1 MKKSVYYWSPFI
13 SKVGTVKSTL
23 NSACSLAKYSQNY
36 DVKIINV
43 FGEWSKYQNKIE
55 ENGVKLENLT
65 FNYSSILPYKGFLKS
80 RLTYIIIILI
90 SIIPL
95 TILLKKNK
103 PDYFIAHLL
112 TSLPLVLF
120 NLLKIKTKLV
130 LRISGHP
137 KLNFFRK
144 KLWIKSRKKISQV
157 TCPTNELLK
166 DLVDLKI
173 FNPEKIELLPDAI
186 INLKEI
192 IDTQKIDNSDSFF
205 IENSDFF
212 LAAGRFT
219 LQKNFLFLVKEF
231 KKFCTQRPNE
241 KLLLIGEGELEEK
254 IKDEIKKNN
263 LQNNIKIIGFTDNI
277 YKYMK
282 KSKAFLLTSLWE
294 EVGFVIVEAAMC
306 NSLVISSNC
315 KNGPKE
321 FLSNGDAG
329 LLFENNIENKLFEK
343 LIEFSKLDNSIINK
357 KKLLAKKNCRKFTRF
372 SHFKKL
378 TEVIHD
384 I

>member
-36 DVKIINV
+36 DVRIINV
-43 FGEWSKYQNKIE
+43 FGEWSEYQNKIE

-80 RLTYIIIILI
+80 RFTYILIILI

-95 TILLKKNK
+95 AILLIKKK
-103 PDYFIAHLL
+103 PDYFIAHLI

-120 NLLKIKTKLV
+120 NLLKTKTKLV

-144 KLWIKSRKKISQV
+144 KLWTRSSNKIFKV
-157 TCPTNELLK
+157 TSPTNELLK
-166 DLVDLKI
+166 DLIVSKI
-173 FNPEKIELLPDAI
+173 FQSEKLKLLPDAI

-192 IDTQKIDNSDSFF
+192 IDYQKKSNSDKFF
-205 IENSDFF
+205 TENSDYF

-219 LQKNFLFLVKEF
+219 KQKNFLFLIKEF
-231 KKFCTQRPNE
+231 KKFCNQKPNE
-241 KLLLIGEGELEEK
+241 KLFLIGEGELKEK
-254 IKDEIKKNN
+254 IEIEIRKNN
-263 LQNNIKIIGFTDNI
+263 LQNNIKIIGFTNNI
-277 YKYMK
+277 YRYMK

-329 LLFENNIENKLFEK
+329 LLFENNVENKLYEK
-343 LIEFSKLDNSIINK
+343 LIEFSKLDNSKIIK
-357 KKLLAKKNCRKFTRF
+357 KKILAKKNCNKFTGFR
-372 SHFKKL
+372 HFRKL
-378 TEVIHD
+378 TEVIED
-384 I
+384 M

>member
-13 SKVGTVKSTL
+13 WKVGTVKSTL

-80 RLTYIIIILI
+80 RFTYIIIILI

-137 KLNFFRK
+137 KLNFFRE
-144 KLWIKSRKKISQV
+144 KLWIKSRKKIFKV

-173 FNPEKIELLPDAI
+173 FNSEKIELLPDAI

-192 IDTQKIDNSDSFF
+192 IDTQKIDNSDRFF

-231 KKFCTQRPNE
+231 KKFCNQRPNE

-254 IKDEIKKNN
+254 INDEIKKNN

-343 LIEFSKLDNSIINK
+343 LIEFSKLDNFIINK
-357 KKLLAKKNCRKFTRF
+357 KKLLAKKNCRKFSCF

>member
-80 RLTYIIIILI
+80 RFTYIIIILI

-137 KLNFFRK
+137 KLNFFRE
-144 KLWIKSRKKISQV
+144 KLWIKSRKKIFKV

-173 FNPEKIELLPDAI
+173 FNSEKIELLPDAI

-192 IDTQKIDNSDSFF
+192 IDTQKIDNSNRFF

-231 KKFCTQRPNE
+231 KKFCNQRPNE

-254 IKDEIKKNN
+254 INDEIKKNN

-329 LLFENNIENKLFEK
+329 LLFETNIENQLFEK
-343 LIEFSKLDNSIINK
+343 LMEFSKLDNSIISK

-372 SHFKKL
+372 SHYKKL